1 MVSYNDNSKELE
13 YNDITLC
20 FDLNISK
27 MLNML
32 YCAIYN
38 SKLDIPKDVDILCL

>member
-1 MVSYNDNSKELE
+1 MVSYNDNSKELG

-27 MLNML
+27 MSNML

-38 SKLDIPKDVDILCL
+38 SKLDIPRT

>member
-1 MVSYNDNSKELE
+1 MVSYNYNSKELE

-27 MLNML
+27 MLNIL
-32 YCAIYN
+32 YRAIYN
-38 SKLDIPKDVDILCL
+38 NNLDISKDVDDLCL

>member
-1 MVSYNDNSKELE
+1 MVRYNYNSKELE

-20 FDLNISK
+20 FDLNIS
-27 MLNML
+27 MLNIL

-38 SKLDIPKDVDILCL
+38 NNLDISKDVDNLCL